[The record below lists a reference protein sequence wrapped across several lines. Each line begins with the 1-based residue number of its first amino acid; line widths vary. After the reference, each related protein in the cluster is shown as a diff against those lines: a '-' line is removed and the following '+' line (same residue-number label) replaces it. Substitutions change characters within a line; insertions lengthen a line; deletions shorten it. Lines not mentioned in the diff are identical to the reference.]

1 MKMIK
6 RGFGILLV
14 AVLLLNL
21 FGATVSAAVMPD
33 RVMSIRLR
41 AIESNVQ
48 AGDTVTLIVN
58 FESKKEFPMW
68 NTGTFEF
75 GFNANYF
82 SIGTFEESIVY
93 AGYAY
98 EGTLN
103 LEYCTLQD
111 YGTILP
117 EWEKTAFGW
126 DTYRQIGCCERKA
139 GEDWV
144 DMSPDG
150 GTDAF
155 AVKIQVK
162 SDTPDGVYYLG
173 FGTQGFQ
180 DMTSY
185 MNEQILDGGYEGFG
199 MGLEYG
205 LSDPDTPI
213 FDLSEAVVAITVGDA
228 AAEPVVTNNDVK
240 VQWDNDD
247 AHIKLGY
254 RATISDLELTTTYNA
269 EADAYE
275 VNELSE
281 VGVIFSTTIT
291 DPTLADVDGGT
302 ALKAICN
309 TLYDNKD
316 GTYSFRAVVKGAP
329 IDNTTTINSVM
340 YITLADG
347 TTSYYSLSGA
357 KSPKEAYDA
366 GRLNG
371 MPDFGV

>member
-1 MKMIK
+1 MKTIK
-6 RGFGILLV
+6 KGLGVLLI

-21 FGATVSAAVMPD
+21 VGTTAFSAVMPD
-33 RVMSIRLR
+33 RLMSIRLR

-48 AGDTVTLIVN
+48 AGDTVTLIAN
-58 FESKKEFPMW
+58 FESKTDFPMW

-75 GFNANYF
+75 GYNSNFF
-82 SIGTFEESIVY
+82 EIGSFAESIVLD
-93 AGYAY
+93 GYAY
-98 EGTLN
+98 NGTIHLS
-103 LEYCTLQD
+103 LSKIQD
-111 YGTILP
+111 YGTIVP
-117 EWEKTAFGW
+117 EEEITNFGW
-126 DTYRQIGCCERKA
+126 DSYRQIMLVERFA
-139 GEDWV
+139 LEDWV

-162 SDTPDGVYYLG
+162 PGTPDGVYYLG
-173 FGTQGFQ
+173 FGTQGFE
-180 DMTSY
+180 DMTSF
-185 MNEQILDGGYEGFG
+185 MNEEVRMCAYHGFDEGLG
-199 MGLEYG
+199 YG
-205 LSDPDTPI
+205 LSAPDTPLY
-213 FDLSEAVVAITVGDA
+213 DLSEAVVAITVGDTA
-228 AAEPVVTNNDVK
+228 TDPVVTSEGVK

-254 RATISDLELTTTYNA
+254 RATISDLELTTTFNA
-269 EADAYE
+269 TTNAYE

-281 VGVIFSTTIT
+281 VGVIFSTTIEN
-291 DPTLADVDGGT
+291 PTLADVGNGAT
-302 ALKAICN
+302 KATCN